1 LSIKNLCAIAIECV
15 DEALYETS
23 LRGNSR
29 KILDIY
35 GKSSL
40 EVGNDGDFNEQGSY
54 FIKTPSNT
62 CSYEI
67 SPDSLSLSN
76 IAPHEIF
83 NPLMLLVPKNFER
96 VAVDAYVYHRYCRSH
111 CVES

>member
-1 LSIKNLCAIAIECV
+1 V

-23 LRGNSR
+23 SRGNPME
-29 KILDIY
+29 ILDIY
-35 GKSSL
+35 DKSTL

-54 FIKTPSNT
+54 FIKTPSNP

-76 IAPHEIF
+76 IAAHEIF

-96 VAVDAYVYHRYCRSH
+96 VGVDAYVYHRYCRSC
-111 CVES
+111 CVKS